1 MMENTRI
8 YTVLYPL
15 ICVICAKNFKH
26 GHPKTRTCSKECKLK
41 HNCNETKKRKKRAL
55 LKKIQVKEEEEQKSL
70 GNWALVAPGN
80 HSPVTTGGIVS
91 SPSFESETA
100 NHAPVTTGGIVSSPS
115 FESEILSIDILI
127 ETHVY
132 LERALAET
140 LALREA
146 SRKEIEELRQKYS
159 DLSNKC
165 VGSMGPNTVED
176 LQQEDLQQLLNWIGG
191 DIPISTPLVFAER
204 AFMQPVTAV
213 IEKLRTAMP
222 TEYSSL
228 SEQDLNLMSS
238 FIRELQSWVTDGCQ
252 GQTKVIPLFSDQALA
267 AIRKAQQAH
276 IPYSG
281 FEEETA
287 LSLSD
292 LDEQFHYRQAL
303 DIPQGCKG
311 SDTIGNRFYY
321 DGDNMARCI
330 DEVPQLLAFVHV
342 IKILF
347 PCMKLERFGPLVNLP
362 YIRPSKPSSKNK
374 YLTSAHQTGH
384 LDYKHILEHMIN
396 DEPVTMFGNWAA
408 NFVIAIDENVGLNLF
423 DEANNFVKGKS
434 SFCGE
439 DNLRTKLT
447 TFSTVDCPAG
457 SIAFSSGD
465 CFHGGTLTRESSN
478 PYLRLHGYITPLLAR
493 IGNRELEQGWIA
505 HYINHLADKNKKRSF
520 DSSSSSSPNAAKKHK
535 QT

>member
-8 YTVLYPL
+8 YTVHHNLT
-15 ICVICAKNFKH
+15 CVICKKKFKH
-26 GHPKTRTCSKECKLK
+26 GHPKTKSCSIECKLK
-41 HNCNETKKRKKRAL
+41 HNCNETKIRKRRAL
-55 LKKIQVKEEEEQKSL
+55 LKKKQVKEEEEQKSL
-70 GNWALVAPGN
+70 GNWELVAP
-80 HSPVTTGGIVS
+80 
-91 SPSFESETA
+91 A
-100 NHAPVTTGGIVSSPS
+100 NHAPVTTGGIVSSAS
-115 FESEILSIDILI
+115 FESEIPLVAPANHAPFEI
-127 ETHVY
+127 ESEIMSLDLFIEKYVY

-176 LQQEDLQQLLNWIGG
+176 LQQLLNLIGG
-191 DIPISTPLVFAER
+191 DIPTSTPLMFAER

-276 IPYSG
+276 MPYSG
-281 FEEETA
+281 FEEKTA

-303 DIPQGCKG
+303 DIPEGCKG
-311 SDTIGNRFYY
+311 SYTIGNRFYY

-362 YIRPSKPSSKNK
+362 YIRPVQSSKKK
-374 YLTSAHQTGH
+374 YLTPANQTGH
-384 LDYKHILEHMIN
+384 LDFKHILEHMMN
-396 DEPVTMFGNWAA
+396 DEPVTMFDNWA
-408 NFVIAIDENVGLNLF
+408 
-423 DEANNFVKGKS
+423 S
-434 SFCGE
+434 
-439 DNLRTKLT
+439 
-447 TFSTVDCPAG
+447 
-457 SIAFSSGD
+457 
-465 CFHGGTLTRESSN
+465 
-478 PYLRLHGYITPLLAR
+478 
-493 IGNRELEQGWIA
+493 
-505 HYINHLADKNKKRSF
+505 
-520 DSSSSSSPNAAKKHK
+520 
-535 QT
+535 